1 MKIIFQKS
9 ELRVLRGKKFSHREA
24 HEAPEEGSEGRE

>member
-1 MKIIFQKS
+1 MQTIFQKS
-9 ELRVLRGKKFSHREA
+9 ELRVLRGKKSSH

>member
-1 MKIIFQKS
+1 MQTIFQKS
-9 ELRVLRGKKFSHREA
+9 ELRVLRGKKSSHHEA